1 MVLWMALPLA
11 AEELVQ
17 IDPLSGLPE
26 TLQIESFSSLDQR
39 SALKIWLTDAFRYQ
53 NARRSDAIY
62 ISSRQWREYAASY
75 ETDEF
80 RSKISENVEPVTKGE
95 QLLQDALKNSG
106 YAEQIREDG
115 SLILPMPENYE
126 SLKVKPVMTE
136 LFLHVVDV
144 MAHGYSSPQF
154 DRCGQEYGCILTI
167 RFVPG
172 SLEPES
178 VEAYRTPLSGISEL
192 TEDEQLQQM
201 EKQ

>member
-1 MVLWMALPLA
+1 M
-11 AEELVQ
+11 E
-17 IDPLSGLPE
+17 
-26 TLQIESFSSLDQR
+26 
-39 SALKIWLTDAFRYQ
+39 IWLTDAFRYQ

-62 ISSRQWREYAASY
+62 ISSQQWREYAATY

-95 QLLQDALKNSG
+95 QLLQDTLKNSG
-106 YAEQIREDG
+106 VAEKIREEG

-136 LFLHVVDV
+136 LFLHVVGA
-144 MAHGYSSPQF
+144 MASGYSSPQF
-154 DRCGQEYGCILTI
+154 DRCGQEYGCMLTI

-172 SLEPES
+172 SLKPQS
-178 VEAYRTPLSGISEL
+178 VEAYRTPPLSGISEL
-192 TEDEQLQQM
+192 TDDEQLQQM

>member
-1 MVLWMALPLA
+1 L
-11 AEELVQ
+11 E
-17 IDPLSGLPE
+17 
-26 TLQIESFSSLDQR
+26 
-39 SALKIWLTDAFRYQ
+39 IWLTDAFRYQ

-62 ISSRQWREYAASY
+62 ISSQQWREYAATY

-80 RSKISENVEPVTKGE
+80 RNKISENVEPVTKGE
-95 QLLQDALKNSG
+95 QLLQDTLKNSG
-106 YAEQIREDG
+106 VAEKIREEG

-126 SLKVKPVMTE
+126 SLKAKPVMTE
-136 LFLHVVDV
+136 LFLHAVDA
-144 MAHGYSSPQF
+144 MAQGYSSPQF

-192 TEDEQLQQM
+192 TDDEQLQQM